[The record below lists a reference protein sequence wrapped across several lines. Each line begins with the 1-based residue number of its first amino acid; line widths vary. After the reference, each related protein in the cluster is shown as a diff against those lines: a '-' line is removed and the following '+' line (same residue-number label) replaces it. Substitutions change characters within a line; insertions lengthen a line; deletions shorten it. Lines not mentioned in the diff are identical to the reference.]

1 MRVLRVRTAGL
12 LGWLCFTL
20 AAQPPGPESSLV
32 HGVVLERDPEA
43 AGGEFSVRLED
54 SQVLLYRFDD
64 KTLVDRDRYPINV
77 PRLRPGEKVEVLSDR
92 VAGSLLRYARTIHV
106 VLPALVAAHP
116 PRRRTAVSLGAVPL
130 ADEGP
135 LWRPS
140 LSLFGVV
147 GHLTRDRLLL
157 HTRDGDRTVL
167 LLPDTR
173 YFENGDIVDAG
184 SLGPNMRVFIQ
195 AGKNLYDEI
204 EGYRVIWGKILA
216 PAPPNW

>member
-1 MRVLRVRTAGL
+1 MRVPRVRTAGL
-12 LGWLCFTL
+12 LCWLCSML
-20 AAQPPGPESSLV
+20 AAQPPGPESPLV
-32 HGVVLERDPEA
+32 CGVVLERDPEA
-43 AGGEFSVRLED
+43 AGGEFSVRLDD
-54 SQVLLYRFDD
+54 SQVLRYRFDD
-64 KTLVDRDRYPINV
+64 KTLVDRDHYPINV
-77 PRLRPGEKVEVLSDR
+77 PRLRPGEKVEVLSDH

-106 VLPALVAAHP
+106 VLPAVVEARP
-116 PRRRTAVSLGAVPL
+116 PLRRTTVPR
-130 ADEGP
+130 ADEHF

-140 LSLFGVV
+140 LSLSGVV
-147 GHLTRDRLLL
+147 GRLHRDRLLL